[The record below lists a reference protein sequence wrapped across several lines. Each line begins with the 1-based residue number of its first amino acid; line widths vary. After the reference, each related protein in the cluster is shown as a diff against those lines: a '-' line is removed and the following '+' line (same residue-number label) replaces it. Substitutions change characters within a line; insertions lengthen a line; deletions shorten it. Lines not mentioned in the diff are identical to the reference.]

1 MRRLLAVPVTLAVA
15 LAMYLVW
22 SSAPTVPLTL
32 TREEALGRARQQD
45 MSGGHV
51 PWTRV
56 ESKLVTYR
64 ELRLVLGMP
73 VFGGYRGDEPAPDP
87 NALYWVVAYAAA
99 PVPPPAY
106 SCQWGEFAFAAD
118 DRGPTKQFSMSTCGE
133 GSWRSEFDLLPD
145 HAWWRLGG

>member
-1 MRRLLAVPVTLAVA
+1 MRRILIVPLTLAALVA
-15 LAMYLVW
+15 IYMVW

-32 TREEALGRARQQD
+32 TREEALSRARQRD

-56 ESKLVTYR
+56 ESKLATYR
-64 ELRLVLGMP
+64 ELRLILGMP
-73 VFGGYRGDEPAPDP
+73 VFGGNRGHEPVPDP
-87 NALYWVVAYAAA
+87 DALYWVVAYAAA

-106 SCQWGEFAFAAD
+106 ACQWGELAFAAD
-118 DRGPTKQFSMSTCGE
+118 ARGPSKEFSMSTCGE

-145 HAWWRLGG
+145 HAWWRFGR